1 MVLLP
6 GRTRVAVYPVSS
18 SFFTVTVKLYVFA
31 MKLFKADN
39 VSLKQQTMI
48 YVIQVCLCCFSS
60 SEEPQMCQ
68 QEAIL
73 NFTQLLEEEEEE
85 EERFVFT
92 FKKYFLHFFF

>member
-18 SFFTVTVKLYVFA
+18 SFFTVTVKLYVLA

-39 VSLKQQTMI
+39 VSLKQQIMI
-48 YVIQVCLCCFSS
+48 YVIKVCLPVRS
-60 SEEPQMCQ
+60 SEESQTCQ

-73 NFTQLLEEEEEE
+73 NFM
-85 EERFVFT
+85 R
-92 FKKYFLHFFF
+92 